1 MGKHVKKNV
10 KKKFLRTI
18 NHEMYLQKIKN
29 IHDLF
34 SMIKGII

>member
-18 NHEMYLQKIKN
+18 NHEMYLQKIKKY
-29 IHDLF
+29 
-34 SMIKGII
+34 S